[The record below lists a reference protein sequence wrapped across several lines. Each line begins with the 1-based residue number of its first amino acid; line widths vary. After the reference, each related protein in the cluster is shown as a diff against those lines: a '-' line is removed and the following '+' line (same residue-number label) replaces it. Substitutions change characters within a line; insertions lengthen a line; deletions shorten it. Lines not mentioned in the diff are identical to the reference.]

1 MEDPFPKLGM
11 HAERDARVSFSMV
24 FCYGDGP
31 IYSVSFN
38 GDDNALDRLKRTAAE
53 AK

>member
-1 MEDPFPKLGM
+1 MQ
-11 HAERDARVSFSMV
+11 ERDARISLSII

-31 IYSVSFN
+31 IYSISFN
-38 GDDNALDRLKRTAAE
+38 GDDNALDRLKRTVGE